1 MLEKGP
7 DDYTPLDL
15 NGSCR
20 GPRSSKL
27 TPDSSSSSSTL
38 LRGFQSVC
46 WLKPYHVW
54 HKFNRVC
61 MSVFYPPQVHTCV
74 NLCVCDFKQDGGF
87 G

>member
-20 GPRSSKL
+20 GLRSSKL
-27 TPDSSSSSSTL
+27 TPDSSSSSTL
-38 LRGFQSVC
+38 LRGFQSLVC

-61 MSVFYPPQVHTCV
+61 MSVFSPLKFTPVCV
-74 NLCVCDFKQDGGF
+74 CVCDFKQDGGF